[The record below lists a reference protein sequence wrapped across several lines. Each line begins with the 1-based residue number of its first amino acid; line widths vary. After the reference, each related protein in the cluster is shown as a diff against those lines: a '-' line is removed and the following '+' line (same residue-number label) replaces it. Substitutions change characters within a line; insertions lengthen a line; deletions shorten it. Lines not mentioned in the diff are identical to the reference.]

1 MIVTCESCKSRYKLD
16 DSKITGRGA
25 KITCPKCK
33 HIFVVLS
40 AGAAPGRPP
49 GSPAWEED
57 EPTKVED
64 AATYPPPRPAKPP
77 EVAPR
82 APVAAAP
89 AGPSPVPTSAAP
101 SPAVLPV
108 HEVTR
113 PTPAAALN
121 GTKVDYA
128 TRAMSLDFRKV
139 GVVAWKAKIKIGLVY
154 DFSDIKTLRRYIT
167 DGRVTP
173 NDVISWDGKNF
184 KPIGDIPD
192 LDRYFVETYEML
204 ERDQDLK
211 GAQAAPPSQPAPTD
225 LGNVAAVLAAAEAE
239 SKTEQ
244 VGPTFND
251 PFARGG
257 KPKPKAAPRT
267 ITVETPPTRRG
278 GNWLVLAAGALL
290 LVGVG
295 AWYASKGENV
305 PAAAPTKVKQTA
317 KVDPDAERQK
327 MIDKYVA
334 TGQPVAAPGPGVPA
348 PEAGTPEAAPT
359 EVPTVNPEVA
369 QAKEV
374 VAGGKVP
381 EGFTPKAPSAE
392 ELARQQGGKATA
404 TGPSV
409 NSRDS
414 SASDF
419 EELGDASKAAGN
431 WGDAK
436 ASYQKAKA
444 AGGGGAALSYK
455 IGEAQLRSG
464 DADGAIR
471 TLEAIKKA
479 YPAAHSLL
487 AEAYD
492 KVGDSAKANA
502 ERSAAGG

>member
-40 AGAAPGRPP
+40 AGAAPGRPA
-49 GSPAWEED
+49 GTPAWEED

-64 AATYPPPRPAKPP
+64 AAVYPPPRPAKPP
-77 EVAPR
+77 EVAP
-82 APVAAAP
+82 APKP
-89 AGPSPVPTSAAP
+89 ATSPAP

-113 PTPAAALN
+113 PTAAPVAAAS
-121 GTKVDYA
+121 GAKVDYA
-128 TRAMSLDFRKV
+128 ARAMALDFRKV
-139 GVVAWKAKIKIGLVY
+139 GVAAWKAKIKIGLVY

-204 ERDQDLK
+204 ERDQEQK
-211 GAQAAPPSQPAPTD
+211 GAQPAPPSQPAPTD
-225 LGNVAAVLAAAEAE
+225 LGNVAAVLAAAEAA
-239 SKTEQ
+239 KPDQ

-251 PFARGG
+251 PFARGKQ
-257 KPKPKAAPRT
+257 KPKTAPRT
-267 ITVETPPTRRG
+267 ITMETPPTKKG

-305 PAAAPTKVKQTA
+305 PEAAPPQVKQPA
-317 KVDPDAERQK
+317 KVDPEAERKK
-327 MIDKYVA
+327 MLEKYA
-334 TGQPVAAPGPGVPA
+334 QTGQEVKTPQPGTPTPEVPAAPPEGEA
-348 PEAGTPEAAPT
+348 PDAGSPNAD
-359 EVPTVNPEVA
+359 VV
-369 QAKEV
+369 QAEHV
-374 VAGGKVP
+374 VGQGKVP

-392 ELARQQGGKATA
+392 ELAKQQGGKATA
-404 TGPSV
+404 GAPVT
-409 NSRDS
+409 SRDA

-419 EELGDASKAAGN
+419 EELGDAAKAAGN
-431 WGDAK
+431 WGEAK
-436 ASYQKAKA
+436 TSYQKAKS
-444 AGGGGAALSYK
+444 AGGGGAALNYK
-455 IGEAQLRSG
+455 LGEAQLRSG

-471 TLEAIKKA
+471 TLESIKKA
-479 YPAAHSLL
+479 YPAAHALL

-502 ERSAAGG
+502 ERSAGGG